1 MHPWNLS
8 TKEAI
13 QLQKQLKDQ
22 VKTHLTLRHPQ
33 RIAGVDVAYLPEK
46 EQSVATVVVVSSANF
61 ETVESAVAKMKTPF
75 PYIPGLLSFREIPPI
90 LKALEQLSDLPDLI
104 LVDGHGQAHPRRFGI
119 AAHLG
124 LWLKHP
130 TIGIGKS
137 RLCGEFRQPGNQKGD
152 STDLTH
158 KGEILGRVLRT
169 RTGVQPVFVSVGYGL
184 PLKECV
190 HWTLAM
196 TSRFRLPEPIRRA
209 DKLSHQSKGYI

>member
-1 MHPWNLS
+1 MHPWNV
-8 TKEAI
+8 TPKEAI

-33 RIAGVDVAYLPEK
+33 RIAGVDVAYLPETG
-46 EQSVATVVVVSSANF
+46 QSVATVVVVSSTDF
-61 ETVESAVAKMKTPF
+61 ETVESAVAQMKTPF

-137 RLCGEFRQPGNQKGD
+137 RLCGEFRQPGNQKG
-152 STDLTH
+152 SCTDLVH
-158 KGEILGRVLRT
+158 KGAVIGRVLRT
-169 RTGVQPVFVSVGYGL
+169 RTGVKPVFVSVGYGL
-184 PLKECV
+184 PLQDCV
-190 HWTLAM
+190 HWTLAL
-196 TSRFRLPEPIRRA
+196 TPRFRLPEPIRRA
-209 DKLSHQSKGYI
+209 DKLASQSKGHI

>member
-1 MHPWNLS
+1 MHPWNL
-8 TKEAI
+8 TPKEAI
-13 QLQKQLKDQ
+13 QLQKQLKDRVQ
-22 VKTHLTLRHPQ
+22 THLTLRHPQ

-46 EQSVATVVVVSSANF
+46 KQSVATVVVVSSADF
-61 ETVESAVAKMKTPF
+61 ETIESAVAKMKTPF
-75 PYIPGLLSFREIPPI
+75 PYIPGLLSFREIP
-90 LKALEQLSDLPDLI
+90 EQLSDLPDLI

-137 RLCGEFRQPGNQKGD
+137 RLCGEFRQPGNQKGA

-158 KGEILGRVLRT
+158 KGEIIGKVLRT

-209 DKLSHQSKGYI
+209 DKLCSQSKTK